1 MKLYKIAHK
10 YPNPISWSKE
20 IWNLIYKKMKAK
32 GFAFTSADDTKDL
45 FFKLLKRAPNFLE
58 EEVIFP
64 EWHEAIKSAF
74 SSQSSR
80 ITNLEAKK
88 EEQGKYKSINWSRIR
103 ELGKTG
109 DFKEAG
115 YIDLNGDL
123 IDLSGRIEGQP
134 AGMRAYDHRE
144 AGGTEGMQE
153 LMMYGYIRIDYRSG
167 SLDLAKEPT
176 AKQYETLSKFI
187 YSCPTDY
194 FYIDLTNG
202 FINDV
207 PGTSM
212 KYTRSRNSISL
223 QVENSGVHKREIIPK
238 IRKFFS
244 GTR

>member
-20 IWNLIYKKMKAK
+20 IWNLIYKKMKAT
-32 GFAFTSADDTKDL
+32 GFAFTSAEDTKNS
-45 FFKLLKRAPNFLE
+45 FFRVLKRAPTFLDE
-58 EEVIFP
+58 EDIFP

-80 ITNLEAKK
+80 ITNLETKK

-103 ELGKTG
+103 QLGKTE

-115 YIDLNGDL
+115 YIDLNGAL
-123 IDLSGRIEGQP
+123 IDLSGKRERFP
-134 AGMRAYDHRE
+134 AGQRSLDHRE
-144 AGGTEGMQE
+144 AGDTEGMQE
-153 LMMYGYIRIDYRSG
+153 LMMYGYIRMDYRAG
-167 SLDLAKEPT
+167 NLDIAKEPT
-176 AKQYETLSKFI
+176 AKQYETISKFI

-212 KYTRSRNSISL
+212 KYTRSRNSTSL

-244 GTR
+244 GIK